1 MFVPNSES
9 WKWEK
14 NSLIHRKTFTKL
26 IEYGK
31 ENPQKVR
38 EINGVRV
45 CCIPEFCIGQGSDG
59 TRVYIGLG
67 TDGYERAV
75 KRLHK
80 DACTDLA
87 ELEKTILNEPNIKRA
102 NNVVRYYSLDD
113 RSDDNFLFLILD
125 LCEETLESYVKNESL
140 EKHILV
146 RNAPKIISHILKGLA
161 DLHRNQ
167 PSILHRDVKP
177 FNILR
182 NVHGEWLLA
191 DFGISRLLPIG
202 ARTYNSVQR
211 GTIFWR
217 AVETYGDP
225 EDDQVRYKKESDI
238 QVSFICDLV

>member
-1 MFVPNSES
+1 M
-9 WKWEK
+9 
-14 NSLIHRKTFTKL
+14 KL

-31 ENPQKVR
+31 KNPQKVK

-45 CCIPEFCIGQGSDG
+45 CCLAEFCIGGGSDG

-67 TDGYERAV
+67 NDGYERAV

-87 ELEKTILNEPNIKRA
+87 ELEEKILNELKIKRA
-102 NNVVRYYSLDD
+102 NYVVKYYSLDD
-113 RSDDNFLFLILD
+113 QSDDEYVFIILD
-125 LCEETLESYVKNESL
+125 LCEETLETYVKKESL
-140 EKHILV
+140 DSLV

-177 FNILR
+177 LNILR

-191 DFGISRLLPIG
+191 DFGISRVLPIG
-202 ARTYNSVQR
+202 ALTYKSTQR
-211 GTIFWR
+211 GAVYWR
-217 AVETYGDP
+217 AVETYGES
-225 EDDQVRYKKESDI
+225 EDVQVRYKKESDI
-238 QVSFICDLV
+238 QVSFVDD